1 MPGTNCAVP
10 GCKSYFKKGSSNL
23 SFFRVTQQNDDW
35 SKEWRD
41 KVLTILKENREMDEN
56 FKSLEI
62 SICENIMKR
71 VVYFVVSLAID
82 SFCFLLTV

>member
-41 KVLTILKENREMDEN
+41 KVLTIFKKYREVDEN
-56 FKSLEI
+56 FKRQLDSLEI
-62 SICENIMKR
+62 SICEKHYEESCILRRKFS
-71 VVYFVVSLAID
+71 YS
-82 SFCFLLTV
+82 